1 MLKQSTQIKKQAGFT
16 LIELMISVA
25 IGFFLM
31 AGVFTVFSN
40 GRQAQAVIDGQTLLI
55 DDARFAFTSISYDLR
70 HAGLWGK
77 TNNYKEIA
85 GTVFDVDGT
94 LTENLMLREGTAAIP
109 TIPGDCEASWYRN
122 LSESFFVSNNVNP
135 YLTTC
140 IPNGSYQA
148 NTDVLVVKYA
158 PPTAIPATSLSPNI
172 VYILS
177 NSFQGELFV
186 GDDQPDW
193 PNEIEALETSNY
205 RLKARAYYVS
215 TFTDVSGDGYPSLHR
230 IELSVGPSLTDNM
243 LIPGVE
249 DFQLQMGLD
258 MDNDGSVD
266 MYVDADDA
274 RLEWDNVTTAQFW
287 VLVRSRDGMLRPA
300 DAANG
305 VAAETQT
312 ISMAGRAA
320 TTFSDGYKRVVMST
334 VVKLQNRLAV
344 SDRAGS

>member
-1 MLKQSTQIKKQAGFT
+1 MLKQSTQINKQAGFT

-40 GRQAQAVIDGQTLLI
+40 GRQAQAVIDEQTVLI

-70 HAGLWGK
+70 HAGLWGR
-77 TNNYKEIA
+77 TNNYKEIS
-85 GTVFDVDGT
+85 GTVFDVNGT
-94 LTENLMLREGTAAIP
+94 LTESTIPREGTAAIP
-109 TIPGDCEASWYRN
+109 AIVGDCETSWYRN

-140 IPNGSYQA
+140 IPNGNYQA
-148 NTDVLVVKYA
+148 NTDVMVVKYA
-158 PPTAIPATSLSPNI
+158 PPTAIAATSLAADV

-177 NSFQGELFV
+177 NSFQGELFI
-186 GDDQPDW
+186 GDTQPAW
-193 PNEIEALETSNY
+193 TNNIAGLAASNY
-205 RLKARAYYVS
+205 RLKARAYFVN

-230 IELSVGPSLTDNM
+230 IELATGPSLTDNM

-249 DFQLQMGLD
+249 DFQLQLGLD
-258 MDNDGSVD
+258 MDNNGSVD

-274 RLEWDNVTTAQFW
+274 RLEWDNVTTVQFW
-287 VLVRSRDGMLRPA
+287 VLVRSRNGMLRPA
-300 DAANG
+300 DVANG

-320 TTFSDGYKRVVMST
+320 TTFSDGFKRVVMST

>member
-1 MLKQSTQIKKQAGFT
+1 MLKQSTHIQKIAGFT

-40 GRQAQAVIDGQTLLI
+40 GRQAQAVVDGQTLLI

-77 TNNYKEIA
+77 TNNYKEIS
-85 GTVFDVDGT
+85 GTVFKVDGT
-94 LTENLMLREGTAAIP
+94 LTENPIPRQGAAAIP
-109 TIPGDCEASWYRN
+109 AIASDCETSWYRN

-140 IPNGSYQA
+140 ISNGSYKA

-158 PPTAIPATSLSPNI
+158 PPTRIDETSLAPNV

-186 GDDQPDW
+186 GDTQPNWNND
-193 PNEIEALETSNY
+193 IAGLVASNY
-205 RLKARAYYVS
+205 RLKARVYYVN
-215 TFTDVSGDGYPSLHR
+215 TYTDVSGDGYPSLHR
-230 IELSVGPSLTDNM
+230 IELAIGPSLTDSM

-258 MDNDGSVD
+258 MNNDGSVD

-274 RLEWDNVTTAQFW
+274 RLEWDYVTTVQFW
-287 VLVRSRDGMLRPA
+287 VMVRSQDGMLRPA

-312 ISMAGRAA
+312 ISMAGRAGV
-320 TTFSDGYKRVVMST
+320 TYSDGYRRVVMST